1 MVRRPRGLVMPRL
14 RQDVREGMR
23 QWLVFLVVMV
33 VVLTI
38 GVGVSLERRNSDN
51 PSRFQTVV
59 PIDCP
64 SMPSGGC
71 A

>member
-1 MVRRPRGLVMPRL
+1 
-14 RQDVREGMR
+14 MR
-23 QWLVFLVVMV
+23 QWLVLVVV
-33 VVLTI
+33 TIVVLTI
-38 GVGVSLERRNSDN
+38 AVGVALERRNSDR
-51 PSRFQTVV
+51 PSRFQTMA